1 VSPSSS
7 LEEGTRGLNKPLAV
21 LIFVEMV
28 NVEVTAAPLGV
39 TLAGLKTHVES
50 AGSPLQERLV
60 AALKLLIGV
69 IVTVTAVELPFV
81 TVALAGVSEIEKSGT
96 GAALTVTATAAD
108 TDALFPGSPP

>member
-1 VSPSSS
+1 VKPSSS
-7 LEEGTRGLNKPLAV
+7 LEEGTRGLIKPLAV

-60 AALKLLIGV
+60 AALKPLIGV
-69 IVTVTAVELPFV
+69 IVTVTVVELPFV
-81 TVALAGVSEIEKSGT
+81 TVPLAGDWEIEKSGA
-96 GAALTVTATAAD
+96 GAALTVIATAVD
-108 TDALFPGSPP
+108 TEALFPVSPP